1 MVRKKNNN
9 SDMAGLLDALRGAG
23 KRVTAERRLI
33 LRIIGKNS
41 HLDANQ
47 IYLQAKKEDPKINL
61 STVYRTVKVFAE
73 LGLVDTSDL
82 GQGHDH
88 YEMRLKNH
96 YHCICLGCGKVI
108 EIPAL
113 LPLAKVGKEYN
124 FDVVAGKVELF
135 GYCQDC
141 QKKRAKFPEDKN
153 K

>member
-1 MVRKKNNN
+1 MVGKVKNTN
-9 SDMAGLLDALRGAG
+9 MAGMIDALRSAG
-23 KRVTAERRLI
+23 KRVTAERRLLI
-33 LRIIGKNS
+33 RIIGNNS

-61 STVYRTVKVFAE
+61 STVYRTVKVFSE
-73 LGLVDTSDL
+73 LGLVDSSDL

-88 YEMRLKNH
+88 YELSLKNH

-108 EIPAL
+108 EIPAF

-135 GYCQDC
+135 GYCEEC
-141 QKKRAKFPEDKN
+141 QKKRAASTNDN
-153 K
+153 DD